1 LIEVMAKMN
10 RVVSAFFLVLIASSF
25 VLGAEVSRI
34 TQLLHF
40 LNANV
45 GSEPGGTSPK
55 LHTAYYGAETLDTL
69 SKHAGYIQ
77 KSLLGTEDYLFKLG
91 TFVSLL
97 QVTTEADPEYGG
109 FQAFSGEKKEVEY
122 SADKPVCTVGNSFF
136 AGRVIEVGSS
146 RLGGGEDH
154 FKRVDAS
161 AALTFLAKSRR
172 DGVYVT
178 HPAAKEPT
186 VSAIFYGSQAWN
198 IFSRHTKDT
207 KLEAANADNT
217 LKFLKGLYE
226 AGGFK
231 HDAKAKE
238 ADLRSTYQAIVAL
251 KNLKLWDSFN
261 TNRKD
266 TVEQIKKFVSSYQ
279 DSKTSAFG
287 NAPGAPADIA
297 STYLAVGIAKELGL
311 ESILDDKA
319 ITSYIGSLQNFH
331 DGGFRLRPT
340 GTSGHYANTFHAIQ
354 TLERLGTMNLL
365 EDTMRQQDRIV
376 YIPQFIPNA
385 AFYLVIV
392 LALTLFAGAL
402 YLVTRGSG
410 KDEEEEEE
418 AYVPERKKS
427 EGEKKIRKK
436 EATITI
442 IRNNTTKECVDK
454 DGEPF
459 PIDTLDRKEW
469 EILSSEDKGD
479 HTVYILRK
487 REGKKDPG
495 TPLRKRSKGRK

>member
-1 LIEVMAKMN
+1 MN
-10 RVVSAFFLVLIASSF
+10 RVVSVFFLVLVASSF

-40 LNANV
+40 LNSNV
-45 GSEPGGTSPK
+45 GNEPGGTSPK
-55 LHTAYYGAETLDTL
+55 LHSAYYGAETLETL

-91 TFVSLL
+91 VFVSLL
-97 QVTTEADPEYGG
+97 QVSTEADPEYGG
-109 FQAFSGEKKEVEY
+109 FQTFSGEKKEVEY

-136 AGRVIEVGSS
+136 AGRIIEVGSS
-146 RLGGGEDH
+146 RLGGGEDQ

-161 AALTFLAKSRR
+161 AALTFLAKSRK

-186 VSAIFYGSQAWN
+186 VSAVFYGTHAWN
-198 IFSRHTKDT
+198 IFSRHSKDS
-207 KLEAANADNT
+207 KLEVANADNT
-217 LKFLKGLYE
+217 LKFLKSLFEG
-226 AGGFK
+226 GGFK
-231 HDAKAKE
+231 QDAKAKE

-251 KNLKLWDSFN
+251 KALKLWDSFN
-261 TNRKD
+261 SNRKD
-266 TVEQIKKFVSSYQ
+266 TVEQIKKFVSSHQ
-279 DSKTSAFG
+279 DSNTFAFG
-287 NAPGAPADIA
+287 SAPGASADVA

-311 ESILDDKA
+311 ESILNDKA
-319 ITSYIGSLQNFH
+319 ITSFIGSLQSFQ

-365 EDTMRQQDRIV
+365 EDTMHQQDRVV
-376 YIPQFIPNA
+376 YVPQFIPNA

-392 LALTLFAGAL
+392 LVLTLFAGAL

-410 KDEEEEEE
+410 KEDEEEEE
-418 AYVPERKKS
+418 YVPDKKIRSS
-427 EGEKKIRKK
+427 EEKKIRKK

-442 IRNNTTKECVDK
+442 IRNNQTKECVDK

-469 EILSSEDKGD
+469 EILSSEDKGE
-479 HTVYILRK
+479 HTVYVLRK
-487 REGKKDPG
+487 REGKKEPG